1 MVRRPFKT
9 ELNSTKISKNKK
21 QNNEVI
27 ATNIIKE
34 IPLNDPPNGK
44 MNHLNCK
51 SEDAYEFSDQVSN
64 KMGEM
69 ILQGYKMLDEICSTC
84 GNVLLANQHK
94 EKGCV
99 ACAMLLAKEMEISDK
114 ANGID
119 SKESNAIEMK
129 KTNIIIEESRK
140 IGETIKLPKKSLS
153 DKISSKMGDLLVK
166 GHTMLD
172 EYCTVCSGILM
183 KDPQTSVKNCIAC
196 QITNTQPAALLEKGI
211 TNDLSKTN
219 NQGSNCELVVKNKA
233 VVERLQHTSSIVGDT
248 TLPISPQDILI
259 NLEIIKECLN
269 ILKEYNVKI

>member
-1 MVRRPFKT
+1 
-9 ELNSTKISKNKK
+9 
-21 QNNEVI
+21 
-27 ATNIIKE
+27 
-34 IPLNDPPNGK
+34 

-129 KTNIIIEESRK
+129 KANIITEESRK
-140 IGETIKLPKKSLS
+140 IGETTKLPKKSLS

-211 TNDLSKTN
+211 MNDLSKTN
-219 NQGSNCELVVKNKA
+219 NQGSSCELVVKNKGIVDFQNCQLFAIKA